1 MVCAFLCT
9 PQRGKLGQDDN
20 TSRCPLPS
28 SVKHA
33 HHLTGPN
40 SYLSYNI
47 PPQVLNH
54 RPHFSVA
61 FRTTSANGPLLFI
74 GSEHGH
80 SHVALYMSN
89 GRLKL
94 SIGDNQPTAHK
105 SKCNDEKWHRVE
117 FSIEMETFHLVVDDL
132 RAVDGVLL
140 HANGSSLGLKPPV
153 YLGSVPQSAYT
164 ESQRFFP
171 RESVEACVRNF
182 KMNNQRIEE
191 PSANHGA
198 PPCFDGSMEGGAYF
212 SGNGAYAILDYP
224 NSQYMFMG
232 IGFHLDFE
240 IRPRN
245 LTGVLLHMKG
255 KPHTHLTLFMRKGEI
270 VLQVSSVAGVSK
282 VSMETQNL
290 CDGLFHHVTVAR
302 KSNRVQLTVD
312 KKSEVIQVPNSS
324 LSGVSSLQHLYAGGV
339 PDTLEHNKLPLRSS
353 FLGCMRNLQINRKS
367 VSFRA
372 ASKVFGPV
380 NLRECPAS

>member
-9 PQRGKLGQDDN
+9 PQRAKLGQDDN

-28 SVKHA
+28 SIKHA
-33 HHLTGPN
+33 HRLTGPN

-54 RPHFSVA
+54 RPHFSLA
-61 FRTTSANGPLLFI
+61 FRTASANGPLLFI

-117 FSIEMETFHLVVDDL
+117 FSIEMGTFHLVVDDL

-198 PPCFDGSMEGGAYF
+198 PPCFDGSTEEGAYF

-240 IRPRN
+240 VRPRN
-245 LTGVLLHMKG
+245 L
-255 KPHTHLTLFMRKGEI
+255 
-270 VLQVSSVAGVSK
+270 
-282 VSMETQNL
+282 
-290 CDGLFHHVTVAR
+290 TVAR

-367 VSFRA
+367 VSFRG